1 MIYTLTSNPSIDYVM
16 RLDEFCDGK
25 TLRSTAEEKYAGGK
39 GIMVAKILKNLGD
52 YPINLGFLGGFTG
65 EFIKSELA
73 RLEIKENFTRIAA
86 DTRINVKLKY
96 DIETEINAKGPAIT
110 KEEVEDFYKKLEDI
124 NKDDYLI
131 ISGSLP
137 KSLGS
142 NFYKE
147 VIEKTGCKFSIDIA
161 NKEVLDYLKYKPVLI
176 KPNEEELANIFE
188 TEIRNEDDLIKYAKN
203 LNSSGA
209 ENVIVSLGAA
219 GSIFVDDKN
228 IYKADAI
235 KGELINSVGAGD
247 SMVGG
252 FIYAI
257 NKGYDKLDAYKLAI
271 ACGTATAFS
280 PDIAS
285 RTKIEEMSKKVEVKE
300 IGN

>member
-1 MIYTLTSNPSIDYVM
+1 MIYTLTTNPSIDYIM

-52 YPINLGFLGGFTG
+52 DPINLGFLGGFTG

-96 DIETEINAKGPAIT
+96 DTETEINAKGPAIT

-137 KSLGS
+137 KSLG
-142 NFYKE
+142 NDFYKE
-147 VIEKTGCKFSIDIA
+147 VIEKTDCKFSIDIA

-188 TEIRNEDDLIKYAKN
+188 TEIRNEDDLIKYAKK
-203 LNSSGA
+203 LNFLGA

-257 NKGYDKLDAYKLAI
+257 NKGYNKLDAYKLAI

-280 PDIAS
+280 SDIAS
-285 RTKIEEMSKKVEVKE
+285 LKKIEEMSKKVEVKE

>member
-1 MIYTLTSNPSIDYVM
+1 MIYTLTTNPSIDYVM

-52 YPINLGFLGGFTG
+52 NPINLGFLGGFTG

-96 DIETEINAKGPAIT
+96 DTETEINAKGPAIT

-137 KSLGS
+137 KSLG
-142 NFYKE
+142 NDFYKE
-147 VIEKTGCKFSIDIA
+147 VIEKTDCKFSIDIA

-188 TEIRNEDDLIKYAKN
+188 TEIRNEDDLIKYAKK
-203 LNSSGA
+203 LNFLGA

-257 NKGYDKLDAYKLAI
+257 NKGYNKLDAYKLAI

-280 PDIAS
+280 SDIAS
-285 RTKIEEMSKKVEVKE
+285 LKKIEEMSKKVEVKE

>member
-1 MIYTLTSNPSIDYVM
+1 MIYTLTTNPSIDYIM

-52 YPINLGFLGGFTG
+52 DPINLGFLGGFTG
-65 EFIKSELA
+65 EFIKKELA
-73 RLEIKENFTRIAA
+73 RLEIKEKFTKIAA

-96 DIETEINAKGPAIT
+96 DTETEINAQGPDIT
-110 KEEVEDFYKKLEDI
+110 KEEIEDFYKKLEDI

-142 NFYKE
+142 DFYKE

-188 TEIRNEDDLIKYAKN
+188 TEISSEDDLIKYAKK
-203 LNSSGA
+203 LNSLGA
-209 ENVIVSLGAA
+209 KNVIVSLGAA

-228 IYKADAI
+228 IFKADAI
-235 KGELINSVGAGD
+235 KGDLINSVGAGD

-257 NKGYDKLDAYKLAI
+257 SKGHEKLDAYKLAI

-285 RTKIEEMSKKVEVKE
+285 RKKIEEMSKKVEVKE

>member
-1 MIYTLTSNPSIDYVM
+1 MIYTLTTNPSIDYVM

-52 YPINLGFLGGFTG
+52 DPINLGFLGGFTG
-65 EFIKSELA
+65 EFIKKELA
-73 RLEIKENFTRIAA
+73 RLEIKENFTRVAA

-96 DIETEINAKGPAIT
+96 DTETEINAKGPAIT
-110 KEEVEDFYKKLEDI
+110 KEEVEDFYKKLGDI

-137 KSLGS
+137 KSLGKD
-142 NFYKE
+142 FYKE

-188 TEIRNEDDLIKYAKN
+188 TEIRNEDDLIKYAKK
-203 LNSSGA
+203 LNSLGA
-209 ENVIVSLGAA
+209 KNVIVSLGAA

-228 IYKADAI
+228 IYKADVI

-257 NKGYDKLDAYKLAI
+257 SKGYDKLDAYKLAI

>member
-1 MIYTLTSNPSIDYVM
+1 MIYTLTTNPSIDYVM

-52 YPINLGFLGGFTG
+52 DPINLGFLGGFTG
-65 EFIKSELA
+65 DFIKEELA
-73 RLEIKENFTRIAA
+73 RLEIKDNFTKIAA

-96 DIETEINAKGPAIT
+96 ETETEINAQGPDIT
-110 KEEVEDFYKKLEDI
+110 KEEIEDFYKKLDDI

-142 NFYKE
+142 DFYKE
-147 VIEKTGCKFSIDIA
+147 VIEKTGCKFSIDIS

-188 TEIRNEDDLIKYAKN
+188 TEISSEDDLIKYAKK
-203 LNSSGA
+203 LNSLGA
-209 ENVIVSLGAA
+209 KNVIVSLGAA

-235 KGELINSVGAGD
+235 KGDLINSVGAGD

-257 NKGYDKLDAYKLAI
+257 SKGYEKLDAYKLAI

-285 RTKIEEMSKKVEVKE
+285 CKKIEEMSKKVEVKE

>member
-1 MIYTLTSNPSIDYVM
+1 MIYTLTTNPSIDYVM

-25 TLRSTAEEKYAGGK
+25 TLRSTSEEKYAGGK

-52 YPINLGFLGGFTG
+52 DPINLGFLGGFTG
-65 EFIKSELA
+65 DFIKKELA
-73 RLEIKENFTRIAA
+73 RLEIKENFTRVAA

-96 DIETEINAKGPAIT
+96 DTETEINAQGPDIT
-110 KEEVEDFYKKLEDI
+110 KGEIEDFYKKLEDI
-124 NKDDYLI
+124 NENDYLI

-142 NFYKE
+142 DFYKE

-188 TEIRNEDDLIKYAKN
+188 TEISSEDDLIKYAKK
-203 LNSSGA
+203 LNSLGA

-257 NKGYDKLDAYKLAI
+257 SKGYDKLDAYKLAI

-285 RTKIEEMSKKVEVKE
+285 RKKIEEMSKKVEVKE

>member
-1 MIYTLTSNPSIDYVM
+1 MIYTLTTNPSIDYVM

-52 YPINLGFLGGFTG
+52 DPINLGFLGGFTG
-65 EFIKSELA
+65 EFIKKELA
-73 RLEIKENFTRIAA
+73 RLEIKENFTKIAA

-96 DIETEINAKGPAIT
+96 DTETEINAQGPDIT
-110 KEEVEDFYKKLEDI
+110 KEEIEDFYKKLDDI

-142 NFYKE
+142 DFYKE

-188 TEIRNEDDLIKYAKN
+188 TEISSEDDLIKYAKK
-203 LNSSGA
+203 LNSLGA
-209 ENVIVSLGAA
+209 KNVIVSLGAA

-257 NKGYDKLDAYKLAI
+257 SKGYDKLDAYKLAI

-285 RTKIEEMSKKVEVKE
+285 RKKIEEMSKKVEVKE

>member
-1 MIYTLTSNPSIDYVM
+1 MIYTLTTNPSIDYIM

-52 YPINLGFLGGFTG
+52 DPINLGFLGGFTG
-65 EFIKSELA
+65 EFIKEELA
-73 RLEIKENFTRIAA
+73 RLEIKENFTKIAA

-96 DIETEINAKGPAIT
+96 DTETEINAQGPDIT
-110 KEEVEDFYKKLEDI
+110 KEEIEDFYKKLEDI

-142 NFYKE
+142 DFYKE
-147 VIEKTGCKFSIDIA
+147 VIEKTVCKFSIDIA

-188 TEIRNEDDLIKYAKN
+188 TEISSEDDLIKYAKK
-203 LNSSGA
+203 LNSLGA
-209 ENVIVSLGAA
+209 KNVIVSLGKA

-257 NKGYDKLDAYKLAI
+257 SKGYDKLDAYKLAI

-285 RTKIEEMSKKVEVKE
+285 RKKIEEMSKKAEVKE

>member
-1 MIYTLTSNPSIDYVM
+1 MIYTLTTNPSIDYVM

-39 GIMVAKILKNLGD
+39 GIMVAKILKNLGYD
-52 YPINLGFLGGFTG
+52 PINLGFLGGFTG
-65 EFIKSELA
+65 EFIKKELA
-73 RLEIKENFTRIAA
+73 RLEIKENFTKIAA

-96 DIETEINAKGPAIT
+96 DTETEINAQGPDIT
-110 KEEVEDFYKKLEDI
+110 KEEIEDFYKKLDDI

-142 NFYKE
+142 DFYKE

-188 TEIRNEDDLIKYAKN
+188 TEISSEDDLIKYAKK
-203 LNSSGA
+203 LNSLGA
-209 ENVIVSLGAA
+209 KNVIVSLGAA

-228 IYKADAI
+228 IFKADAI
-235 KGELINSVGAGD
+235 KGDLINSVGAGD

-257 NKGYDKLDAYKLAI
+257 SKGYDKLDAYKLAI

-285 RTKIEEMSKKVEVKE
+285 RKKIEEMSKKVEVKE

>member
-1 MIYTLTSNPSIDYVM
+1 MIYTLTTNPSIDYIM

-52 YPINLGFLGGFTG
+52 DPINLGFLGGFTG
-65 EFIKSELA
+65 EFIKKELA
-73 RLEIKENFTRIAA
+73 RLEIKENFTKIAA

-96 DIETEINAKGPAIT
+96 DTETEINAQGPDIT
-110 KEEVEDFYKKLEDI
+110 KEEIEDFYKKLDDI

-142 NFYKE
+142 DFYKE

-188 TEIRNEDDLIKYAKN
+188 TEISSEDDLIKYAKK
-203 LNSSGA
+203 LNSLGA
-209 ENVIVSLGAA
+209 KNVIVSLGAA

-228 IYKADAI
+228 IFKADAI
-235 KGELINSVGAGD
+235 KGDLINSVGAGD

-257 NKGYDKLDAYKLAI
+257 SEVYDKLDAYKLAI

-285 RTKIEEMSKKVEVKE
+285 RKKIEEMSKKVEVKE

>member
-1 MIYTLTSNPSIDYVM
+1 MIYTLTTNPSIDYVM

-52 YPINLGFLGGFTG
+52 DPINLGFLGGFTG

-96 DIETEINAKGPAIT
+96 DTETEINAKGPAIT

-137 KSLGS
+137 KSLG
-142 NFYKE
+142 NDFYKE
-147 VIEKTGCKFSIDIA
+147 VIEKTDCKFSIDIA

-188 TEIRNEDDLIKYAKN
+188 TEIRNEDDLIKYAKK
-203 LNSSGA
+203 LNFLGA

-257 NKGYDKLDAYKLAI
+257 NKGYNKLDAYKLAI

-280 PDIAS
+280 SDIAS
-285 RTKIEEMSKKVEVKE
+285 LKKIEEMSKKVEVKE

>member
-1 MIYTLTSNPSIDYVM
+1 MIYTLTTNPSIDYVM

-52 YPINLGFLGGFTG
+52 DPINLGFLGGFTG
-65 EFIKSELA
+65 EFIKKELA
-73 RLEIKENFTRIAA
+73 RLEIKENFTRVAA

-96 DIETEINAKGPAIT
+96 DTETEINAQGPDIT
-110 KEEVEDFYKKLEDI
+110 KEEIEDFYKKLEDI

-142 NFYKE
+142 DFYKK

-188 TEIRNEDDLIKYAKN
+188 TEISSEDDLIKYAKK
-203 LNSSGA
+203 LNSLGA
-209 ENVIVSLGAA
+209 KNVIVSLGAA

-235 KGELINSVGAGD
+235 KGELVNSVGAGD

-257 NKGYDKLDAYKLAI
+257 SKGYEKLDAYKLAI

-285 RTKIEEMSKKVEVKE
+285 RKKIEEMSKKVEVKE

>member
-1 MIYTLTSNPSIDYVM
+1 MIYTLTTNPSIDYVM

-52 YPINLGFLGGFTG
+52 EPINLGFLGGFTG
-65 EFIKSELA
+65 EFIKNELA
-73 RLEIKENFTRIAA
+73 RLEIKENFTRVAA

-96 DIETEINAKGPAIT
+96 DTETEINAQGPDIT

-142 NFYKE
+142 DFYKE

-188 TEIRNEDDLIKYAKN
+188 TEISSEDDLIKYAKK
-203 LNSSGA
+203 LNSLGA

-235 KGELINSVGAGD
+235 KGDLINSVGAGD

-257 NKGYDKLDAYKLAI
+257 SKGYEKLDAYKLAI

-285 RTKIEEMSKKVEVKE
+285 CKKIEEMSKKVEVKE

>member
-1 MIYTLTSNPSIDYVM
+1 MIYTLTTNPSIDYVM

-52 YPINLGFLGGFTG
+52 DPINLGFLGGFTG
-65 EFIKSELA
+65 EFIKKELA
-73 RLEIKENFTRIAA
+73 RLEIKENFTKIAA

-96 DIETEINAKGPAIT
+96 DTETEINAQGPDIT
-110 KEEVEDFYKKLEDI
+110 KEEIEDFYKKLDDI

-142 NFYKE
+142 DFYKE

-188 TEIRNEDDLIKYAKN
+188 TEISSEDDLIKYAKK
-203 LNSSGA
+203 LNSLGA
-209 ENVIVSLGAA
+209 KNVIVSLGAA

-228 IYKADAI
+228 IFKADAI
-235 KGELINSVGAGD
+235 KGDLINSVGAGD

-257 NKGYDKLDAYKLAI
+257 SKGYDKLDAYKLAI

-285 RTKIEEMSKKVEVKE
+285 RKKIEEMSKKVEVKE

>member
-52 YPINLGFLGGFTG
+52 DPINLGFLGGFTG
-65 EFIKSELA
+65 EFIKSELT

-96 DIETEINAKGPAIT
+96 DTETEINAKGPAIT

-137 KSLGS
+137 KSLG
-142 NFYKE
+142 NDFYKE
-147 VIEKTGCKFSIDIA
+147 VIEKTDCKFSIDIA

-188 TEIRNEDDLIKYAKN
+188 TEIRNEDDLIKYAKK
-203 LNSSGA
+203 LNFLGA

-257 NKGYDKLDAYKLAI
+257 NKGYNKLDAYKLAI

-280 PDIAS
+280 SDIAS
-285 RTKIEEMSKKVEVKE
+285 LKKIEEMSKKVEVKE

>member
-1 MIYTLTSNPSIDYVM
+1 MIYTLTTNPSIDYIM

-52 YPINLGFLGGFTG
+52 DPINLGFIGGFTG
-65 EFIKSELA
+65 DFIKKKLA
-73 RLEIKENFTRIAA
+73 RLEIKENFTRVAS

-96 DIETEINAKGPAIT
+96 DAETEINAQGPDIT
-110 KEEVEDFYKKLEDI
+110 KEEIEDFYKKLEDI
-124 NKDDYLI
+124 NENDYLI

-137 KSLGS
+137 KSLGAG
-142 NFYKE
+142 FYKE

-188 TEIRNEDDLIKYAKN
+188 TEIRNEDDLIKYAKK
-203 LNSSGA
+203 LNSLGA
-209 ENVIVSLGAA
+209 KNVIVSLGKD

-235 KGELINSVGAGD
+235 KGDLINSVGAGD

-257 NKGYDKLDAYKLAI
+257 SKGYEKLDAYKLAI

-285 RTKIEEMSKKVEVKE
+285 RKKIEEMSKKVEVKE

>member
-1 MIYTLTSNPSIDYVM
+1 MIYTLTTNPSIDYVM

-52 YPINLGFLGGFTG
+52 DPINLGFLGGFTG
-65 EFIKSELA
+65 EFIKKELA
-73 RLEIKENFTRIAA
+73 RLEIKENFTRVAA

-96 DIETEINAKGPAIT
+96 DTETEINAQGPDIT
-110 KEEVEDFYKKLEDI
+110 KGEIEDFYKKLEDI
-124 NKDDYLI
+124 NEDDYLI

-142 NFYKE
+142 DFYKE

-161 NKEVLDYLKYKPVLI
+161 NKEVLNYLKYKPVLI

-188 TEIRNEDDLIKYAKN
+188 TEISSEDDLIKYAKK
-203 LNSSGA
+203 LNSLGA
-209 ENVIVSLGAA
+209 KNVIVSLGAA

-235 KGELINSVGAGD
+235 KGDLINSVGAGD

-257 NKGYDKLDAYKLAI
+257 SKGYDKLDAYKLAI

-285 RTKIEEMSKKVEVKE
+285 RKKIEEMSKKVEVKE

>member
-52 YPINLGFLGGFTG
+52 DPINLGFLGGFTG

-96 DIETEINAKGPAIT
+96 GTETEINAKGPDIT

-188 TEIRNEDDLIKYAKN
+188 TEIRNEDDLIKYAKK
-203 LNSSGA
+203 LNSMGA

-257 NKGYDKLDAYKLAI
+257 NKGYNKLDAYKLAI

>member
-1 MIYTLTSNPSIDYVM
+1 MIYTLTTNPSIDYIM

-52 YPINLGFLGGFTG
+52 DPINLGFLGGFTG
-65 EFIKSELA
+65 EFIKKELA
-73 RLEIKENFTRIAA
+73 RLEIKENFTKIAA

-96 DIETEINAKGPAIT
+96 DTETEINAKGPAIT

-142 NFYKE
+142 DFYKE

-188 TEIRNEDDLIKYAKN
+188 TEISSEDDLIKYAKK
-203 LNSSGA
+203 LNSLGA
-209 ENVIVSLGAA
+209 KNVIVSLGAA

-228 IYKADAI
+228 IFKADAI
-235 KGELINSVGAGD
+235 KGDLINSVGAGD

-257 NKGYDKLDAYKLAI
+257 SEVYDKLDAYKLAI

-285 RTKIEEMSKKVEVKE
+285 RKKIEEMSKKVEVKE

>member
-52 YPINLGFLGGFTG
+52 DPINLGFLGGFTG

-96 DIETEINAKGPAIT
+96 DTETEINAKGPAIT

-137 KSLGS
+137 KSLG
-142 NFYKE
+142 NDFYKE
-147 VIEKTGCKFSIDIA
+147 VIEKTDCKFSIDIA

-188 TEIRNEDDLIKYAKN
+188 TEIRNEDDLIKYAKK
-203 LNSSGA
+203 LNFLGA

-257 NKGYDKLDAYKLAI
+257 NKGYNKLDAYKLAI

-280 PDIAS
+280 SDIAS
-285 RTKIEEMSKKVEVKE
+285 LKKIEEMSKKVEVKE